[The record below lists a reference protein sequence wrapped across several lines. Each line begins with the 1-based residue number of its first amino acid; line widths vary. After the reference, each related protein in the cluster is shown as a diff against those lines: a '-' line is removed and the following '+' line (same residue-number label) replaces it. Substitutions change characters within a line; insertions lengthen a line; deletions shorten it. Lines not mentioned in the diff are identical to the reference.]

1 VNVKIIN
8 LHRYW
13 TLPIRDDTILEMPT
27 PATIDFD
34 SLLAP
39 ISPEQ
44 PTGLNLKNDPAADN
58 LYHKIKR
65 DADLSRTSERLTRV
79 AERNEDGSL
88 KEKIDPPAWATV
100 VDHATRALSQK
111 SKDLWIASWLIEGLV
126 REQGFAGLRDG
137 FRLFRELS
145 ERYWDA
151 LHPSLDEDDVADGE
165 YTAVIQFSRLV
176 GGETEG
182 TLSAPLLQIPIT
194 GSNKH
199 GELSSA
205 DYLLAE
211 DLELTT
217 DPDARQNRIDSGAV
231 TLAQFEQAAA
241 DTSAAFF
248 QALIDDVQG
257 CVDEYR
263 KLNEVLAAKCVD
275 AEGNVLAPSVSET
288 ERLLD
293 GCLARAKFVARNVL
307 ATDDAETGNA
317 AAQGAEAGGAAAS
330 GNVKSREAAFKELL
344 KIADFFARTEPHSPV
359 SYALR
364 QVVSWGRMALP
375 ELLAELIEEQGV
387 RETLFKRT
395 GISRPTE

>member
-1 VNVKIIN
+1 
-8 LHRYW
+8 
-13 TLPIRDDTILEMPT
+13 MPT
-27 PATIDFD
+27 PATLDFD
-34 SLLAP
+34 ALLAP
-39 ISPEQ
+39 ISPDQ
-44 PTGLNLKNDPAADN
+44 PTGLNLKNDPATDN

-88 KEKIDPPAWATV
+88 KEKIDPPVWPAV
-100 VDHATRALSQK
+100 VDQSIRALSQK
-111 SKDLWIASWLIEGLV
+111 SKDLWIASWLMEGLV

-137 FRLFRELS
+137 LRLFRELS

-151 LHPSLDEDDVADGE
+151 LHPPLDEDDVADGE

-176 GGETEG
+176 GGETDG
-182 TLSAPLLQIPIT
+182 TLSAPLLQVPIT
-194 GSNKH
+194 SSYKH

-217 DPDARQNRIDSGAV
+217 DPAARQIRLDSGAV

-241 DTSAAFF
+241 DTPAAFF
-248 QALIDDVQG
+248 QTLIDDVQG

-263 KLNEVLAAKCVD
+263 KLNDVLAAKCVD

-293 GCLARAKFVARNVL
+293 GCLARVKFVSRNVL
-307 ATDDAETGNA
+307 APDEAGAGTSAGEGA
-317 AAQGAEAGGAAAS
+317 AGAEVGGAAAS

-359 SYALR
+359 SYALK
-364 QVVSWGRMALP
+364 QVVAWGRMALP
-375 ELLAELIEEQGV
+375 ELLAELIEESSV

-395 GISRPTE
+395 GISRPNE